1 MEIIH
6 FNSIVCTELCKIQ
19 GYLNF
24 TSEKKVTLIGRYVET
39 KLIPVKNFYLT
50 IFEDLEKNNITVK
63 IPEKI
68 YGRTFKF
75 SSCWESGT
83 ISTPSKEQLIDNA
96 TGEAFDIQTFLKEY
110 VDYYNGVLRTKVTRV
125 RNAKIIQEV

>member
-1 MEIIH
+1 MPSPIYFKIIK
-6 FNSIVCTELCKIQ
+6 NIVFIAAK
-19 GYLNF
+19 
-24 TSEKKVTLIGRYVET
+24 
-39 KLIPVKNFYLT
+39 
-50 IFEDLEKNNITVK
+50 K

-110 VDYYNGVLRTKVTRV
+110 VDYYNGVLRTKVTGV